1 MTPMEMSGV
10 IISPVP
16 KFASM
21 ALTSK
26 LKQAKTT
33 PKPPEQEDD
42 DSDEDEFEH
51 DTGSGDTSDDDY
63 ESDTVD
69 QAVKK
74 SAVISS
80 HSR

>member
-16 KFASM
+16 KFVSM
-21 ALTSK
+21 AQTST
-26 LKQAKTT
+26 LKKAP
-33 PKPPEQEDD
+33 PKPKEEDD

-51 DTGSGDTSDDDY
+51 DAGSGDTSEEDY

-69 QAVKK
+69 QADKK
-74 SAVISS
+74 STIVSP